1 MWYYLLDLR
10 EETHPVKR
18 SDVLNTLDEF
28 IQSRS
33 ILDHPFYVAWERGE
47 LTPEQLAT
55 YARMYYPHVQAF
67 PGYLKAVIKCSNDA
81 ETRKELSEN
90 LADELSEP
98 KTHPELWLDF
108 AQAVGVN
115 REQLKSEAPADFT
128 RSVIADFTELTNR
141 NVASGLS
148 ALYAYESQQ
157 PEVSKRKMEGL
168 RELYG
173 VRSSEALEYFETHA
187 TADVEHRE
195 GERKALARCLA
206 SGVSEDVIFDS
217 ASDAL
222 DAYWKLLDGVCEAAG
237 VRAID

>member
-1 MWYYLLDLR
+1 M
-10 EETHPVKR
+10 KR
-18 SDVLNTLDEF
+18 SDVLNTLDEL

-33 ILDHPFYVAWERGE
+33 ILGHPFYVAWERGE

-67 PGYLKAVIKCSNDA
+67 PGYLKAVIAGSSDA
-81 ETRKELSEN
+81 ETREELSKN

-115 REQLKSEAPADFT
+115 SEQLQAETPADST
-128 RSVIADFTELTNR
+128 HSVIAVFTELTNR
-141 NVASGLS
+141 SVTSGLS

-157 PEVSKRKMEGL
+157 PEVSKRKMKGL
-168 RELYG
+168 CELYG
-173 VRSSEALEYFETHA
+173 IESSEALEYFSTHA

-195 GERKALARCLA
+195 GERKALARCLE
-206 SGVSEDVIFDS
+206 SGVSEDEIYHS
-217 ASDAL
+217 ASTAL
-222 DAYWKLLDGVCEAAG
+222 DAYWKLLDGVCEVAD
-237 VRAID
+237 VRVSS